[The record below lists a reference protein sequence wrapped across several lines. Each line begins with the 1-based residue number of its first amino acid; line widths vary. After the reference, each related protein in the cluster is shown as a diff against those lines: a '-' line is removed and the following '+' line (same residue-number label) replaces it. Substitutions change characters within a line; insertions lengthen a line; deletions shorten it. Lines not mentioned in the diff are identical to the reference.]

1 MVKICDINNYPSE
14 NEEKYKEHFE
24 KLPYELSIFQK
35 HAIEGIIAGNHV
47 LITAHTGSGKT
58 LAAEFAIEYFV
69 SRGKKV
75 IYTGPTK
82 SLINQKFYDF
92 TKKYEHISFGII
104 TGDVKS
110 NTEADVLVVTADIL
124 LNKSLIKIDKNI
136 NTIK

>member
-24 KLPYELSIFQK
+24 KFPYELSIFQK
-35 HAIEGIIAGNHV
+35 HAIEGIIEGNHV

-75 IYTGPTK
+75 IYTGPIK

-110 NTEADVLVVTADIL
+110 NPEADVLVVTAEIL
-124 LNKSLIKIDKNI
+124 LNKLYLCHFS
-136 NTIK
+136 